1 MSFAYGM
8 SDTGAVTAGS
18 AAIEAIR
25 AQIGAMGEVT
35 QQSNA
40 ALVPAGSEG
49 ASSVALFQQKDSL
62 AAFMGSLDQGLRN
75 LSDASTHV
83 ATASVETAATDL
95 ASSVPM
101 AAVA

>member
-8 SDTGAVTAGS
+8 TDTAAVTSGS

-35 QQSNA
+35 EQSNA

-49 ASSVALFQQKDSL
+49 ASATALVQQKDSM
-62 AAFMGSLDQGLRN
+62 AAFIGSLDQGLRN
-75 LSDASTHV
+75 LSDAGNHV
-83 ATASVETAATDL
+83 AAASVETAATDL
-95 ASSVPM
+95 ASSVPL
-101 AAVA
+101 AAA